1 MITLPHIATKAS
13 VKTDAEPSVSTD
25 LAAGEDALPKD
36 FLTALGNQLLGL
48 AKQHGK
54 VAQSA
59 DAKAEKTDDARPK
72 APLNALM
79 AALDNYQDEY
89 RNKLND
95 DMSSGIAS
103 TRWTNYH
110 QFIQTLEKAIE
121 QHRNQLNNWNQR
133 LEQALI
139 NWRDK
144 QQRLNAY
151 QTLITRAAE
160 NALRQENRL
169 DQKRMDEFAQR
180 AASRRGE

>member
-1 MITLPHIATKAS
+1 MKTANAIDTLR
-13 VKTDAEPSVSTD
+13 D
-25 LAAGEDALPKD
+25 LAEQDLERAAIYLGDMRRGQHAANEQ
-36 FLTALGNQLLGL
+36 LTMLL
-48 AKQHGK
+48 
-54 VAQSA
+54 
-59 DAKAEKTDDARPK
+59 D
-72 APLNALM
+72 
-79 AALDNYQDEY
+79 YQDEY

-160 NALRQENRL
+160 NALRQETVSIRNGWTNL
-169 DQKRMDEFAQR
+169 PNGPH
-180 AASRRGE
+180 RGEVNDYAAKHCYESDGKNRRRTLSLN

>member
-1 MITLPHIATKAS
+1 MKTANAIDTLR
-13 VKTDAEPSVSTD
+13 D
-25 LAAGEDALPKD
+25 LAEQDLERAAIYLGDMRRGQHAANEQ
-36 FLTALGNQLLGL
+36 LTMLL
-48 AKQHGK
+48 
-54 VAQSA
+54 
-59 DAKAEKTDDARPK
+59 D
-72 APLNALM
+72 
-79 AALDNYQDEY
+79 YQDEY

-180 AASRRGE
+180 AASRRSE